1 MKMKT
6 LALAP
11 ICHLGTS
18 NEPRGLIQPSL
29 LCRGGNPST
38 SVGGFYF
45 VIFALIGAFQ
55 PKEVAIATVGL
66 NLYRSNIAFQLL
78 SRKEYLS

>member
-1 MKMKT
+1 MKT

-45 VIFALIGAFQ
+45 VIFALIGAFHS
-55 PKEVAIATVGL
+55 KEVAIAVVGL
-66 NLYRSNIAFQLL
+66 NLYRSNIKFQ
-78 SRKEYLS
+78 SFFQKEITL